1 MAENRIPPPLL
12 TLGLAAAM
20 WFAAPDGTS
29 SVSRTSAAIAVF
41 LLAGVVG
48 LPAMR
53 EFRRAGTTID
63 PLRLDKTTALVME
76 GVYRYTRNPMYLS
89 LTLMLCA
96 WAIWLGGVWVWV
108 GPIALALWL
117 DRFQIRPEERAM
129 SRRFGA
135 DYDRYRRNVRRWL

>member
-1 MAENRIPPPLL
+1 
-12 TLGLAAAM
+12 
-20 WFAAPDGTS
+20 
-29 SVSRTSAAIAVF
+29 
-41 LLAGVVG
+41 
-48 LPAMR
+48 MR

-63 PLRLDKTTALVME
+63 PLRLDKTTALVTE

-96 WAIWLGGVWVWV
+96 WAIWLGGVWAWV